1 MDVRPCRPSRRWQ
14 GSHALVAVVA
24 AFVASTSAGAAPP
37 REVGLELPA
46 EVEAPPPK
54 PVRAELLA
62 DVEAIQP
69 GRPFLLGVRLHV
81 QPGWHVYWKDPG
93 DAGLATSVEFAL
105 PEGFRAGEL
114 RWPVPVTFRQPG
126 DVVGSGYENAVLLA
140 AEITPPAKLPPGRAV
155 ELRAEVAWLGCKAIC
170 VPGEQSVR
178 LTLST
183 AAAAR
188 PANTEIFRRWRQ
200 RLPVAAADKEAPA
213 DAAVAGRIPP
223 GETSGQF
230 TIRLQW
236 KKPPPRVEWYPAGG
250 QAVRVENVSIRT
262 EGARTRIA
270 FRASALTG
278 ARDVPR
284 ALEVVVV
291 GRGAKGVSRGLVLR
305 VPLRPSRRA
314 DDDAPKPS
322 PRTPLP
328 APGRQRERSPT

>member
-1 MDVRPCRPSRRWQ
+1 MDVRPCHPSRRRAAA
-14 GSHALVAVVA
+14 HAFAVAGAVLVA
-24 AFVASTSAGAAPP
+24 SAGASP
-37 REVGLELPA
+37 RSEIGLALHA
-46 EVEAPPPK
+46 GGKAPPPK

-69 GRPFLLGVRLHV
+69 GRTFHLGVRLHV
-81 QPGWHVYWKDPG
+81 KPGWHVYWKDPG

-105 PEGFRAGEL
+105 PKGFRAGEL

-126 DVVGSGYENAVLLA
+126 DIVGYGYENAVLLA
-140 AEITPPAKLPPGRAV
+140 AEITPPAKLPPGGAV
-155 ELRAEVAWLGCKAIC
+155 EFRAEVAWLGCKAMC

-178 LTLST
+178 LTLPT

-188 PANTEIFRRWRQ
+188 PANTEIFRRWRH
-200 RLPVAAADKEAPA
+200 RLPVAASDTEAPA
-213 DAAVAGRIPP
+213 AAAVAGRIPS

-236 KKPPPRVEWYPAGG
+236 KTPPPRVEWYPAGG
-250 QAVRVENVSIRT
+250 RAVRVENASIRT

-270 FRASALTG
+270 FQASSLTG

-305 VPLRPSRRA
+305 VPLRPSRRSA
-314 DDDAPKPS
+314 DDVPKPS